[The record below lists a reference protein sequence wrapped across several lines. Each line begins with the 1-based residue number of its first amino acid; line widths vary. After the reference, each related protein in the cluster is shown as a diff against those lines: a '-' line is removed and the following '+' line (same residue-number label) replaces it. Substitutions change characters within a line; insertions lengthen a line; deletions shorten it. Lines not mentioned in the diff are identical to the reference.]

1 MSDMETRVRDAIAT
15 NVDSMDGSAD
25 IIEKAISSA
34 GHARRRRRAQRAMA
48 GALVVTAGVGSLVG
62 VVVANRGDNAGVSV
76 SAGAS
81 SSSVSTPPSTQ
92 APAALP
98 SPSALVDRWNA
109 SCGTA
114 PRLSPVAGLRFTL
127 QLASSVVTPG
137 AGTRAA
143 LVFENTTDKEVQV
156 GTGVGAWYVSTPT
169 GRLVGTSAG
178 YPVILIGYS
187 FTVAARRFTIPF
199 EPEGFIGSLVGACTT
214 SGGDAADLTA
224 PLPRGH
230 YLAWFG
236 IPDTKGGMF
245 VSEPAPFEVGGALV
259 WPVPVTRAQALAKG
273 RLDAIDPETTGVQ
286 AKLASWKEIRD
297 AGAAVGSSPS
307 DKPERRVWVVA
318 VLGPVHRGMCCLVT
332 EPPFRWGVV
341 FIDAATGDAFQYA
354 AGWKGAAPAWFASLP
369 DHGA

>member
-1 MSDMETRVRDAIAT
+1 MTDLETRVRDAIRM
-15 NVDSMDGSAD
+15 NVDFMEGHPHIVERALV
-25 IIEKAISSA
+25 AA
-34 GHARRRRRAQRAMA
+34 GQARRRRRRQRTLA
-48 GALVVTAGVGSLVG
+48 GAFAVTAGVGALVG
-62 VVVANRGDNAGVSV
+62 VVVANHGDSGITVTAGSST
-76 SAGAS
+76 SAASSTTVPPGAS
-81 SSSVSTPPSTQ
+81 S
-92 APAALP
+92 
-98 SPSALVDRWNA
+98 LVDHWDS

-114 PRLSPVAGLRFTL
+114 PRLAPLAGLRFTIDL
-127 QLASSVVTPG
+127 EARVLHPG
-137 AGTRAA
+137 EGMRAA
-143 LVFENTTDKEVQV
+143 LVFENTTDHEIRV
-156 GTGVGAWYVSTPT
+156 GTGIGAWYVSTPT
-169 GRLVGTSAG
+169 GRVVGTSAG
-178 YPVILIGYS
+178 YPVVSIGYG
-187 FTVAARRFTIPF
+187 FTVAAHRSTVPA
-199 EPEGFIGSLVGACTT
+199 EPKGFIGSDGGACATT
-214 SGGDAADLTA
+214 GGPAADLTP

-245 VSEPAPFEVGGALV
+245 VSEPAPFEVGGAPV

-332 EPPFRWGVV
+332 QPPFRWGVV